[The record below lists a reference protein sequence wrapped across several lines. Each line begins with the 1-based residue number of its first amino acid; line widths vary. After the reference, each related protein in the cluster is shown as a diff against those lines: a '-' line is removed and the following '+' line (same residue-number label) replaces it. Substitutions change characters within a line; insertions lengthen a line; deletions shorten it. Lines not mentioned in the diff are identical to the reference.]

1 MSRSNYK
8 IFGILFAFVPTD
20 SRHFTYF
27 PSLFHISKSFRS
39 AVVGVDLLSLDGRLA
54 VRCLEGDEDVEEVQR
69 FLQTVKEDYE
79 APVGGSFFVGV
90 ICGGA
95 VSPSWMDIVL
105 SMLKVLYDIRFQ
117 PPSSDNENIIW
128 LECGWKPNNLNV

>member
-79 APVGGSFFVGV
+79 APVGGGWWSL
-90 ICGGA
+90 GGGLWFGREL
-95 VSPSWMDIVL
+95 V
-105 SMLKVLYDIRFQ
+105 
-117 PPSSDNENIIW
+117 
-128 LECGWKPNNLNV
+128 